1 MKNSLLIGI
10 NAKYIHS
17 NLAIRYIQKY
27 VEQQHIDNYEHVH
40 EKSSITFQ
48 EFSINQ
54 DLEYILDEIMK
65 TDVDIIGFSCYLWNI
80 EMVRR
85 LSRNIK
91 LIRPKVCIVYGGPE
105 VTYTSVQELEENPYV
120 DIVVKGEGEKIFAD
134 IVKNFD
140 ALSQVK
146 GISYRQEDQIID
158 QPCCMGMDFSEVIFP
173 YEPQLD
179 QLEHRIIYY
188 ETSRGCPFN
197 CQYCLSSVEKGVRFR
212 PLALV
217 KKELQFFIDAKV
229 TQVKLVDRTFNAKR
243 EHALSIMEYIMEKDQ
258 GITNFHFEVA
268 PELID
273 EAFLTCLAKAREGLF
288 QLEIGVQ
295 SSNSTT
301 LSIIKRKNDLEL
313 IPRVVERVKALSNTH
328 IHLDLIAG
336 LPEEDLKT
344 FKDSFD
350 YVYAMEPDQFQL
362 GFLKI
367 LKGAGLYYLA
377 KEYKIKYRDYP
388 PYEVLSTRVL
398 PFEDV
403 MQLKRVEEMVE
414 TFYNSGL
421 FNQTIKR
428 LVKEYS
434 RSYNLYEALG
444 AFWIKQGMHHVKHNK
459 LGLYQFIYAFIQ
471 QLECTK
477 DNKDIYVQWLQMDY
491 IFNEKPKKK
500 ADWMTMTF
508 VESTLQR
515 YLLEVLEQNQ
525 VWQEEAKEYTTK
537 QLSRMYHIDRIEHK
551 ELFSALPFRYQ
562 IDAVAREGENGTYI
576 LVNYG
581 RRDFIHNNGELVCIN
596 LE

>member
-27 VEQQHIDNYEHVH
+27 VEQQYIDNYEHAH

-140 ALSQVK
+140 ALSEVK
-146 GISYRQEDQIID
+146 GISYRQEDRIID

-295 SSNSTT
+295 SSNPTT
-301 LSIIKRKNDLEL
+301 LSIIQRKNDLAL

-444 AFWIKQGMHHVKHNK
+444 AFWIKQGMHHIKHNK